1 MFVLEGAN
9 RLLVLLLDL
18 SERLVPALVEVLVLH
33 EVRLLYLF
41 PLAGLII
48 DQLLPP
54 AGEVLDLQLLY
65 SVLGHL
71 SLHILALHFAL
82 LSVLFE
88 DGTIGDRELLLL
100 GGEKD
105 LT

>member
-1 MFVLEGAN
+1 MAVFESTDCLMVLS
-9 RLLVLLLDL
+9 LDL
-18 SERLVPALVEVLVLH
+18 SKGLIPALVEVLVLH

-71 SLHILALHFAL
+71 SLHILALHFTL
-82 LSVLFE
+82 LAMLF
-88 DGTIGDRELLLL
+88 
-100 GGEKD
+100 KD
-105 LT
+105 SAT